1 MEEQMPS
8 LEASTK
14 ADIDRIFAL
23 QQSYKITLRKTDWRQ
38 RLPVLERFER
48 VFKASYTELYR
59 AAATDFSKSETEVD
73 AAEILPVLSELK
85 HTRKKL
91 KSWMKPRS
99 VRPTLATFGTRSKI
113 VTEPKGVSLIIS
125 PWNYPFNL
133 TFTPMISAI
142 AAGNTVIIKPSEMT
156 PAMSAVIVD
165 IVSQVFKPEEVCVF
179 EGDASVASYL
189 TSLPF
194 DHIFFT
200 GSPAVGKH
208 VMAAAAK
215 NLTSVTLELGGKTPV
230 IVDQSANLKKAAA
243 SISYGK
249 FTNNGQ
255 TCIAPDYIYVHQS
268 VKDEFLA
275 ELTSAVADQYGDESA
290 MAENPDYCRVVN
302 QSHYQR
308 IQSLLQS
315 AVADGAKVIAGGQSV
330 DNECFIAPTLLA
342 DVSTDS
348 TIMQQEIFGPVLPI
362 MTYSN
367 TDDVIAF
374 INNNPKPLA
383 LYLFSSDK
391 KLNAKVLQE
400 TSAGDTSINAT
411 LLHSIH
417 PNLPFGGVN
426 NSGIGKSRGYWGY
439 MAFSHE
445 RSVLEDKFSSSA
457 ILFPPYTGK
466 VRKMIKMT
474 LRLLS

>member
-1 MEEQMPS
+1 MSE
-8 LEASTK
+8 LETNTM
-14 ADIDRIFAL
+14 ADIDQAFAL
-23 QQSYKITLRKTDWRQ
+23 QQQHAIALRKSDWRQ
-38 RLPVLERFER
+38 RLDALERFER
-48 VFKASYTELYR
+48 VFKASYSELYR
-59 AAATDFSKSETEVD
+59 AAAEDFSKSETEVD
-73 AAEILPVLSELK
+73 TAEILPVVAELK

-99 VRPTLATFGTRSKI
+99 VRPTLATFGTSSKI
-113 VTEPKGVSLIIS
+113 VTEPRGVSLIIS

-133 TFTPMISAI
+133 TFIPMISAI

-156 PAMSAVIVD
+156 PAMTAVIAD
-165 IVSQVFKPEEVCVF
+165 IVSQVFRPEEVCVF

-215 NLTSVTLELGGKTPV
+215 NLTSVTLELGGKSPV
-230 IVDQSANLKKAAA
+230 IVDQSADLKKAAA
-243 SISYGK
+243 SISFGK
-249 FTNNGQ
+249 FSNNGQ

-275 ELTSAVADQYGDESA
+275 ELSSAVGDQYGDESA
-290 MAENPDYCRVVN
+290 MANNPDYCRVVN

-330 DNECFIAPTLLA
+330 DHERFIAPTLLA

-400 TSAGDTSINAT
+400 TSAGDTCINAT
-411 LLHSIH
+411 MLHIIH
-417 PNLPFGGVN
+417 HNLPFGGVN
-426 NSGIGKSRGYWGY
+426 NSGIGKSGGYWGY

-445 RSVLEDKFSSSA
+445 RSVLEDKFSSA
-457 ILFPPYTGK
+457 AKIFPPYTDSVK
-466 VRKMIKMT
+466 KLVKMSLK
-474 LRLLS
+474 LLS